1 MYLLLSQEPEP
12 PSGGENES
20 NAEGWSEYRKL
31 MAQYW
36 ANWTSTSTPDNTKDE
51 SGNAG
56 SSTPSSSSQTQS
68 SFITQRTQSDK
79 DNLSPSTS

>member
-36 ANWTSTSTPDNTKDE
+36 ANWTSTSTSGNTKDE
-51 SGNAG
+51 SGNEG
-56 SSTPSSSSQTQS
+56 SSTSSSSSQNPPS
-68 SFITQRTQSDK
+68 IIKQRTQSDK
-79 DNLSPSTS
+79 DNLSQSTS